1 MPAAQ
6 SVSDD
11 ELHDAGG
18 KSRLRLKEG
27 VIADAVFYEN
37 RRYRPI
43 LTRRWTTDPNAP
55 FVLWVGMNP
64 SVASYDVDDP
74 TVAREQDFTRRWG
87 YSSYVK
93 CNVMDY
99 CVTDQKRLRDPGV
112 TPCSQHNLPAIRD
125 QASRASM
132 IVMGFGAVHP
142 SLQHHADAVC
152 QALIEDGHRLWCLA
166 VTKNGNAGHPLYI
179 AADTKPFHYIP
190 KLKGKA

>member
-1 MPAAQ
+1 MSA
-6 SVSDD
+6 
-11 ELHDAGG
+11 EHLHDPGG
-18 KSRLRLKEG
+18 KVRIKIQDGIRGSATFSPCG
-27 VIADAVFYEN
+27 
-37 RRYRPI
+37 RYRTV
-43 LTRRWTTDPNAP
+43 LAREWTDKKDPRFA
-55 FVLWVGMNP
+55 LWIGMNP
-64 SVASYDVDDP
+64 SIASYEVDDP

-99 CVTDQKRLRDPGV
+99 CVTEQKRLRDPGV
-112 TPCSQHNLPAIRD
+112 IPCSPHNLPAIRD

-142 SLQHHADAVC
+142 SLQHYADAVC
-152 QALIEDGHRLWCLA
+152 HALIEDGHRLWCLA
-166 VTKNGNAGHPLYI
+166 VTKNGSAGHPLYI